1 MVDYSDTELGQET
14 LYRDQYDPSLL
25 CPIPRSK
32 ARQKSKQGALSFMG
46 ADLWTAF
53 EISWLNPDG
62 LPQVAIGEFFF
73 PCISDSIIESKS
85 FKLYLN
91 SVIQTQYETKQALQ
105 NILVKDL
112 SAASGSQVEIVL
124 YELSEYAGFNPIS
137 EPEGVCVDQQSVVID
152 TYQPDASLLNA
163 DQEELVSETL
173 YSHLLKTNCPVT
185 DQPDWASIYITYQG
199 PRIDREGL
207 LKYIVS
213 YRMHRDFH
221 EQCVEQIFADLMAL
235 CQPTELSVY
244 ARYMRRGGLDI
255 NPYRS
260 TTFTRPPSMRQ
271 VRQ

>member
-1 MVDYSDTELGQET
+1 MVDYSDTQLGQDT
-14 LYRDQYDPSLL
+14 LYSDQYDPSLL

-32 ARQKSKQGALSFMG
+32 ARQETKQEALPFMG

-62 LPQVAIGEFFF
+62 LPQVAIGEFLF
-73 PCISDSIIESKS
+73 PCASDSIIESKS

-91 SVIQTQYETKQALQ
+91 SVIQTQYESKQELQ
-105 NILVKDL
+105 NVLVKDL
-112 SAASGSQVEIVL
+112 SAVSGSQVEIVL

-137 EPEGVCVDQQSVVID
+137 EPEGVCIDRQSVAID
-152 TYQPDASLLNA
+152 TYQPDTSLLSA
-163 DQEELVSETL
+163 DRTEVVSETL

-185 DQPDWASIYITYQG
+185 DQPDWASIYIAYQG
-199 PRIDREGL
+199 PKIDREGL

-213 YRMHRDFH
+213 YRMHQDFH
-221 EQCVEQIFADLMAL
+221 EQCIEQIFTDLMAL
-235 CQPTELSVY
+235 CQPSELSVY

-260 TTFTRPPSMRQ
+260 TTFTRPPSIRQ